1 MKKKRPFEK
10 NINAVLPAAI
20 RAVEREIDR
29 SQDTHGQFQSPHE
42 AIAVIREEYLE
53 LEREIF
59 HGSKNKAIIEA
70 VQLAA
75 MAVRFACE
83 FNPECPCIKNDIA
96 KHFSSDTGTPAL
108 QYGGG

>member
-1 MKKKRPFEK
+1 MKKKHPFEK
-10 NINAVLPAAI
+10 NVNAVLPTALK
-20 RAVEREIDR
+20 AVEREIDR
-29 SQDTHGQFQSPHE
+29 SQNIHGQFQSPHE

-59 HGSKNKAIIEA
+59 HGSKSKALVEA

-83 FNPECPCIKNDIA
+83 FNPDCPCIKNDMK
-96 KHFSSDTGTPAL
+96 KHFPSDTGTAAL